1 MEYLRGETETN
12 VMDKAFYH
20 AGDFIKFI
28 IRLLSVWWPL
38 FDVGRALA
46 QLFRQSW
53 MKWRKQFHTLC
64 QEKIAANSF
73 LTKN

>member
-1 MEYLRGETETN
+1 MSINWVSLLVTLLVGKWNIKVEYLRWGNRN

-38 FDVGRALA
+38 FDVARAVV

-53 MKWRKQFHTLC
+53 RKWRK
-64 QEKIAANSF
+64 
-73 LTKN
+73 